1 MADEPEE
8 VAAEPEAE
16 AEPEEGPGG
25 ASPCLQ
31 DNGSRGSGG
40 GFGRRA
46 DGGAVCVARAELR
59 QYLDEGGVLDA
70 WSKCLTALY
79 QEREKPENPIE

>member
-40 GFGRRA
+40 GFGRA
-46 DGGAVCVARAELR
+46 LSAGCVFRAELR

>member
-40 GFGRRA
+40 GFGR
-46 DGGAVCVARAELR
+46 AR
-59 QYLDEGGVLDA
+59 
-70 WSKCLTALY
+70 
-79 QEREKPENPIE
+79 

>member
-1 MADEPEE
+1 MRPRACRTTG
-8 VAAEPEAE
+8 AAAPA
-16 AEPEEGPGG
+16 AVLGG
-25 ASPCLQ
+25 ALMA
-31 DNGSRGSGG
+31 RG
-40 GFGRRA
+40 
-46 DGGAVCVARAELR
+46 CVLRAELR

>member
-31 DNGSRGSGG
+31 DSGSRGSGG
-40 GFGRRA
+40 FGPALMAR
-46 DGGAVCVARAELR
+46 GCVARAELR

>member
-40 GFGRRA
+40 GL
-46 DGGAVCVARAELR
+46 GGALMAGLCVLRAQSCGSTWTR
-59 QYLDEGGVLDA
+59 AACWTRGRSA
-70 WSKCLTALY
+70 
-79 QEREKPENPIE
+79 

>member
-25 ASPCLQ
+25 ASPRLQ
-31 DNGSRGSGG
+31 DNGSRGFGG

-46 DGGAVCVARAELR
+46 LMAGLCVRAQSCGSTWTR
-59 QYLDEGGVLDA
+59 AACWTRGRSA
-70 WSKCLTALY
+70 
-79 QEREKPENPIE
+79 

>member
-25 ASPCLQ
+25 ASPRLQ

-40 GFGRRA
+40 GFGRR
-46 DGGAVCVARAELR
+46 
-59 QYLDEGGVLDA
+59 
-70 WSKCLTALY
+70 
-79 QEREKPENPIE
+79 

>member
-31 DNGSRGSGG
+31 DSGSRGSGG
-40 GFGRRA
+40 FGRA
-46 DGGAVCVARAELR
+46 LMAR
-59 QYLDEGGVLDA
+59 GGVLRA
-70 WSKCLTALY
+70 QSYGSTWTRAACWTRGRSA
-79 QEREKPENPIE
+79 